1 MMCIVGGF
9 LGSYALLLRGNFGS
23 AQTANLILL
32 FVNLEKGAFGEVGL
46 RICALIIYITVL
58 SITYIIVKKHGRK
71 AKRIS
76 LVIEAVGILLIGF
89 FPSNMNDIVAL
100 LPVFALTAYQWGNF
114 NGTNKYSSP
123 TLFSTGNV
131 RQCIDAWTEYGLE
144 RNRIIKMKALFY
156 SKTLLFYH
164 CGVLFGIYFVMMF
177 QEKSVW
183 MCLLPLTGA
192 FILVTMLQREG
203 KALKKYIIE
212 NKSKTINN

>member
-1 MMCIVGGF
+1 MCIVGGF

-32 FVNLEKGAFGEVGL
+32 FVNIEKGSFGEVGL
-46 RICALIIYITVL
+46 RICALIIYIAVL
-58 SITYIIVKKHGRK
+58 SITYVIVKKYGRK
-71 AKRIS
+71 ARQVSI
-76 LVIEAVGILLIGF
+76 VIEAVGILLIGF
-89 FPSNMNDIVAL
+89 LPSNMNDIVAL
-100 LPVFALTAYQWGNF
+100 LPVFALAACQWGNF
-114 NGTNKYSSP
+114 NGTKKYNSP

-164 CGVLFGIYFVMMF
+164 FGVLFGIYFVMMF